1 MFCPNCG
8 KELGPASK
16 FCKYCGMAV
25 KTPIGVEKCEP
36 QQPIRE
42 SEKPKEQPTSAR
54 APEKNAT
61 ANLGTLGTAFTL
73 IVKIIILVV
82 IVWLLRNAL
91 SSLTLI
97 DGTLLIWDSTNVFAS
112 ILVIGFLEIGLAEF
126 SKRFHSNGIDRL
138 FLIFPIVP
146 LIIIAI
152 IVVLNI
158 GRFFDSLGIAEGGF
172 SLLLLAA
179 GTYACDM
186 VYKVRFSKD
195 QLKSQ
200 ISEMTDK
207 EIEDLKGFAT
217 DPQEIDQMRE
227 EAKREDK

>member
-1 MFCPNCG
+1 MFCQNCG
-8 KELGPASK
+8 KELVAASK
-16 FCKYCGMAV
+16 FCKYCGTAV
-25 KTPIGVEKCEP
+25 KAPIDVEKCEP
-36 QQPIRE
+36 QQSIKE
-42 SEKPKEQPTSAR
+42 LEKPKEQLTSAR
-54 APEKNAT
+54 VPEKNKT
-61 ANLGTLGTAFTL
+61 ASFGTLGTVSAL
-73 IVKIIILVV
+73 IVKIIILVA

-126 SKRFHSNGIDRL
+126 TKRFHSNGIDRL

-186 VYKVRFSKD
+186 VYKIRFSKD

-207 EIEDLKGFAT
+207 EIEYLKGFVT
-217 DPQEIDQMRE
+217 DPQEIDQMWE
-227 EAKREDK
+227 ESKREDK